1 MDNTKT
7 ESTTELSANESSSN
21 KQSANEQWGCVESLL
36 ERWLIERQDLITLYC
51 KVSSSVSFCKDSI
64 TIERQLKHFCQLLLD
79 YVSAG
84 HFEVYEEL
92 FKEAYEFKDTHCV
105 TAQSFYEKVQETT
118 ERSLQFNDS
127 INELNFST
135 VKLDHLYNSLSRL
148 GESIELRFEFE
159 DKLIDQLHIKHK
171 GLVA

>member
-1 MDNTKT
+1 MANTQT
-7 ESTTELSANESSSN
+7 A
-21 KQSANEQWGCVESLL
+21 SANEQWDSVESLL

-51 KVSSSVSFCKDSI
+51 RVSSSVSICKDSH

-84 HFEVYEEL
+84 HFEVYEAL
-92 FKEAYEFKDTHCV
+92 FKEAYEFKDSHCV
-105 TAQSFYEKVQETT
+105 TAQAFYEEVQQTT
-118 ERSLQFNDS
+118 EKSLQFNDS
-127 INELNFST
+127 INDLDFSKA
-135 VKLDHLYNSLSRL
+135 KLPQLYTSLSQL

-159 DKLIDQLHIKHK
+159 DKLIDQLHIRHK